1 MDTTPRGLPPF
12 SVTPGLQKSREF
24 PEPPGFVCS
33 LKQQAAHVD
42 DAMPGLKD
50 KINHLRVGV
59 EQPDEHAVHRID
71 AVKDAVPRPEPELRH
86 HLHVAASYVYVVFL
100 RHTSAF

>member
-24 PEPPGFVCS
+24 PEPPAFVCS

-59 EQPDEHAVHRID
+59 KQSDERAVHRID
-71 AVKDAVPRPEPELRH
+71 AVKDAVPRPEPEPGL
-86 HLHVAASYVYVVFL
+86 HLHVVS
-100 RHTSAF
+100 S